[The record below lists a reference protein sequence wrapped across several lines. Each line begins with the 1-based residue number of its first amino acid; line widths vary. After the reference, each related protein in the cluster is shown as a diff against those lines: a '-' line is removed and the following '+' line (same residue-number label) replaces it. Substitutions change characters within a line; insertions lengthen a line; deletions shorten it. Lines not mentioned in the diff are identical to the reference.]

1 MIGERGYRV
10 TSVAPSVRSARF
22 ALGVAGLVLLF
33 GLGYQISLR
42 RLHDPAPEVSAQ

>member
-1 MIGERGYRV
+1 V
-10 TSVAPSVRSARF
+10 TNVAPSVRSARF

-42 RLHDPAPEVSAQ
+42 RLHHPAPEVSAQ